1 MNDFSTEVGGLIV
14 PFGGGT
20 YSWIAWVTDAG
31 IIFEFEE
38 WKKIFFTRQ
47 VPQVTPPSYPAR
59 LPLQYL
65 QYDRDDLLIFN
76 WILKKIKTKKNA
88 QSNIFIYKNIGL
100 V

>member
-38 WKKIFFTRQ
+38 WKKSFSPAKFPKLPRQ
-47 VPQVTPPSYPAR
+47 VIPPGYR
-59 LPLQYL
+59 YNI
-65 QYDRDDLLIFN
+65 YN
-76 WILKKIKTKKNA
+76 MILM
-88 QSNIFIYKNIGL
+88 IY
-100 V
+100 